1 MLRGDPSH
9 ACPNVAK
16 RLATVFRVTRSLN
29 ETKGNLVTVR
39 LFATHWH
46 IGTRTVMTLREHLE
60 ASGRVLFRRR
70 SWLPSVILVGAP
82 LAFINYRYPFH
93 RHDVQEVWVLMC
105 MAVAVIGQLI
115 RFFTIGYVPP
125 RTSGRNRKNQ
135 VADSLN
141 TDGMYSLV
149 RNPLYLGNCL
159 SWLGLAAVP
168 LSPWLWVSVALV
180 FCIYHERVIL
190 AEEAFLEGKF
200 GDTFRNW
207 AAKTPA
213 FLPNLR
219 GWKRPELPFSFR
231 LALGREYINWFSIFS
246 GFAALDALADSA
258 AEHYLHMDQPW
269 AIAWGIAFV
278 LFVVVRFLKKQTLF
292 LSVPGRA

>member
-1 MLRGDPSH
+1 
-9 ACPNVAK
+9 
-16 RLATVFRVTRSLN
+16 
-29 ETKGNLVTVR
+29 
-39 LFATHWH
+39 
-46 IGTRTVMTLREHLE
+46 MTLREHLE

-70 SWLPSVILVGAP
+70 SWLPAILLGVVP
-82 LAFINYRYPFH
+82 LAFLNHRYPMH
-93 RHDVQEVWVLMC
+93 RHDVQELWVLAC
-105 MAVAVIGQLI
+105 MGVAFLGQLI
-115 RFFTIGYVPP
+115 RFVTVGHVPP
-125 RTSGRNRKNQ
+125 RTSGRNRRNQ

-168 LSPWLWVSVALV
+168 LSPWLWISVALI

-200 GDTFRNW
+200 GDTFRDW

-213 FLPNLR
+213 FLPSFR

-231 LALGREYINWFSIFS
+231 FALSREYVNWFAIFS
-246 GFAALDALADSA
+246 GFVAFEALADSA
-258 AEHYLHMDQPW
+258 AEHYLHMDLPW
-269 AIAWGIAFV
+269 AVAWAVAVACFAG
-278 LFVVVRFLKKQTLF
+278 VRFLKKRTL
-292 LSVPGRA
+292 LLTVPGRA